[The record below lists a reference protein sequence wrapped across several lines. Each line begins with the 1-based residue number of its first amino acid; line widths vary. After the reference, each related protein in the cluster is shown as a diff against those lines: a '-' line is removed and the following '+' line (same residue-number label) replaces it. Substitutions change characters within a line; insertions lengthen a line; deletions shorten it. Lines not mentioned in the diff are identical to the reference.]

1 MQTPIVII
9 SAITDAHY
17 QTVAQKLNVLGVP
30 YVLFDQSALPGLTIT
45 TDFEK
50 KILQIGSKEYSNIGA
65 VWNRLSFEPNLMFE
79 LKGGYLKFAQNE
91 FKEAFKG
98 SLRAFCNHWYNSPES
113 NRNASYKPMQLRVAV
128 SHSEFKIPPTLI
140 TSNRSSLLAFR
151 QKYPQIIAKS
161 LGKPILDHDGTFTS
175 VFTQEVDD
183 DFLKQLD
190 NLWYSPC
197 IFQEFITKAYTVKIA
212 AIGKRFFACKT
223 AHNKNSSPISK
234 KHENT
239 NNAAYTCMELPEK
252 IARGCRKMMQY
263 FQLQYATFDFGV
275 TPCGEWYFFEINP
288 NGQWLWM
295 EEMTGMP
302 IASAFADMLVTPAPK
317 TPSNVKKQ
325 RP

>member
-1 MQTPIVII
+1 MQAPIVII

-17 QTVAQKLNVLGVP
+17 QTVAQKLNILGVP

-50 KILQIGSKEYSNIGA
+50 KILQIGNKEYSHISA

-98 SLRAFCNHWYNSPES
+98 SLRSFCNDWYNTPES
-113 NRNASYKPMQLRVAV
+113 NRNASYKPLQLRVAV
-128 SHSEFKIPPTLI
+128 SQSGFKIPPTLI

-151 QKYPQIIAKS
+151 EKYPQIIAKS

-175 VFTQEVDD
+175 VFTKEVDD

-197 IFQEFITKAYTVKIA
+197 IFQEFITNICTVKVA
-212 AIGKRFFACKT
+212 VIGKRFFACKT
-223 AHNKNSSPISK
+223 AHTSGFCPITEKRKND
-234 KHENT
+234 ENAT
-239 NNAAYTCMELPEK
+239 YACIELPEK
-252 IARGCRKMMQY
+252 IAHGCRKMMQH
-263 FQLQYATFDFGV
+263 FELQYATFDFGV

-288 NGQWLWM
+288 NGQWLWI

-302 IASAFADMLVTPAPK
+302 IASAFADMLVSSAQK
-317 TPSNVKKQ
+317 TVYTS
-325 RP
+325 